1 MKYKNG
7 VIVGIKKVVDDEIE
21 RVVVSPIIERAITI
35 VDAVSVAMTGKEIVV
50 PSILDG
56 VHGEKSLHYN
66 GLAFDMRTFIYKS
79 QDEIEKLM
87 AMFRYMLGPNY
98 DVVLEKDHIHIEY
111 DPKPKNLYND
121 ADKALLT
128 SKPK

>member
-21 RVVVSPIIERAITI
+21 RVVISPIIERAITI

-50 PSILDG
+50 TSILDG

-66 GLAFDMRTFIYKS
+66 GMAFDMRTFIYKS
-79 QDEIEKLM
+79 QD
-87 AMFRYMLGPNY
+87 
-98 DVVLEKDHIHIEY
+98 
-111 DPKPKNLYND
+111 
-121 ADKALLT
+121 
-128 SKPK
+128 

>member
-50 PSILDG
+50 TSILDG
-56 VHGEKSLHYN
+56 VHSSKSLHYK
-66 GLAFDMRTFIYKS
+66 GLAFDMRTHIYT
-79 QDEIEKLM
+79 Q
-87 AMFRYMLGPNY
+87 Y
-98 DVVLEKDHIHIEY
+98 
-111 DPKPKNLYND
+111 
-121 ADKALLT
+121 
-128 SKPK
+128 